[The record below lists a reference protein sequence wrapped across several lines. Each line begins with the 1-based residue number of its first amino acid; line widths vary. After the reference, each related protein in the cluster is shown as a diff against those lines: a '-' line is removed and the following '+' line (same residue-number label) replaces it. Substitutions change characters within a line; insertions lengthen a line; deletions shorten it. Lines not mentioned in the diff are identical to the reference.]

1 MKNEKIK
8 VLNIKTGRTVSMFP
22 HVYEG
27 LVKAGKGK
35 DFDLV
40 EGAEASAPEDTKED
54 TKPEEDSN
62 NDSNDT
68 STAEIP
74 TVDTNEDGF
83 RSAKEMI
90 DAIRQAETV
99 EAVNVLIDGEDR
111 KTVLKAAAERKN
123 ALNN

>member
-22 HVYEG
+22 HVYDG

-40 EGAEASAPEDTKED
+40 EGAEASAPEETKSEE
-54 TKPEEDSN
+54 TKPEE
-62 NDSNDT
+62 DSNDT

-74 TVDTNEDGF
+74 TVDKNEDGF

-90 DAIRQAETV
+90 DAIRKAETV
-99 EAVNVLIDGEDR
+99 EAVHVLIDGEDR

>member
-8 VLNIKTGRTVSMFP
+8 VLNIKTGRTVSMFK
-22 HVYEG
+22 HVYDG

-62 NDSNDT
+62 ST

-74 TVDTNEDGF
+74 TVDKNEDGF

-90 DAIRQAETV
+90 EAIRQAETV